1 MFATSLGSRP
11 PQRPPAGGIQP
22 GEKKHFQTK
31 MQMGVF
37 LDFEKYRK
45 AGEVRQDER
54 GGISGTSWA
63 VVGGERTVARVT
75 VPARP
80 GDGEDGDDRVDDE
93 DDDDG
98 GDDDDLHVPPCE
110 HGEERQDDWV
120 DGQPWSTEPRS

>member
-22 GEKKHFQTK
+22 REKRHFQTNTD
-31 MQMGVF
+31 GCF
-37 LDFEKYRK
+37 LGFEKYRK

-63 VVGGERTVARVT
+63 VVGGERTVARVP

-80 GDGEDGDDRVDDE
+80 GDGEDGDDHV

-98 GDDDDLHVPPCE
+98 GDDDNLHVPPCE

>member
-11 PQRPPAGGIQP
+11 LQRPPAGGIQP
-22 GEKKHFQTK
+22 GEKRLCTNQINTD
-31 MQMGVF
+31 GCF

-63 VVGGERTVARVT
+63 VVGGERTVARVP

-80 GDGEDGDDRVDDE
+80 GEDGDDRVDDE

-98 GDDDDLHVPPCE
+98 GDDDNLHVPPCE